1 MQRFMVGYSGLYKN
15 VKEGDILSQHNVCSD
30 LGGYV
35 LFYPRG
41 LQLFLLSWHHDVVS
55 AAE

>member
-15 VKEGDILSQHNVCSD
+15 VKEGDILSQHNVCFD